1 MTKVSPSLVQ
11 PSENE
16 SGNDIQSIISPTQY
30 EKDYNDDL
38 AVIRNE

>member
-1 MTKVSPSLVQ
+1 MKVSPSLVQ

-16 SGNDIQSIISPTQY
+16 SDNDIQSIRSPTQY
-30 EKDYNDDL
+30 EKDCNDDL